1 MGALR
6 WNVQVGYAISNRPS
20 ADYAP
25 DNMICPTSSG
35 GDEGD
40 CGTALMG
47 MRTVFGW
54 ELTRQDV
61 ARLDGIM
68 LETYLQSPTYYSS
81 IGCPESFGVV
91 DYPKESSCRSVEA
104 AWCNDGQ
111 TVRTGVLDEAEK
123 DDVESMTPFF
133 RRKSAK
139 YDERVQSQ

>member
-1 MGALR
+1 
-6 WNVQVGYAISNRPS
+6 
-20 ADYAP
+20 
-25 DNMICPTSSG
+25 
-35 GDEGD
+35 
-40 CGTALMG
+40 
-47 MRTVFGW
+47 
-54 ELTRQDV
+54 
-61 ARLDGIM
+61 M

-123 DDVESMTPFF
+123 DDVESRTTMDDVELRTTVLDEEEKEDEESMTPFF

>member
-20 ADYAP
+20 ADNTP

-47 MRTVFGW
+47 MRT
-54 ELTRQDV
+54 
-61 ARLDGIM
+61 A
-68 LETYLQSPTYYSS
+68 
-81 IGCPESFGVV
+81 FGVV

-123 DDVESMTPFF
+123 DDVESRTTMDDVELRTTVLDEEEKEDEESMTPFF